1 MPKHK
6 ISKKLQEEYAA
17 GKTQVEL
24 AQMYNVSQATINKLL
39 TDPKASENLKVSFVK
54 RMFPNATISLNGAEF
69 DTELLKNL
77 KTTVENIKKLVND
90 STIPD
95 EKKVKLIKILLD

>member
-39 TDPKASENLKVSFVK
+39 TKSFYLEYYLEILQKVDFYFNNVC
-54 RMFPNATISLNGAEF
+54 
-69 DTELLKNL
+69 
-77 KTTVENIKKLVND
+77 V
-90 STIPD
+90 
-95 EKKVKLIKILLD
+95 

>member
-39 TDPKASENLKVSFVK
+39 TDPTASENLK
-54 RMFPNATISLNGAEF
+54 ATVA
-69 DTELLKNL
+69 
-77 KTTVENIKKLVND
+77 NIKKLVND

>member
-39 TDPKASENLKVSFVK
+39 TDPTASENLKVSFVK
-54 RMFPNATISLNGAEF
+54 RMFPNATISLNGAVINQFF
-69 DTELLKNL
+69 DKSFT
-77 KTTVENIKKLVND
+77 
-90 STIPD
+90 
-95 EKKVKLIKILLD
+95 